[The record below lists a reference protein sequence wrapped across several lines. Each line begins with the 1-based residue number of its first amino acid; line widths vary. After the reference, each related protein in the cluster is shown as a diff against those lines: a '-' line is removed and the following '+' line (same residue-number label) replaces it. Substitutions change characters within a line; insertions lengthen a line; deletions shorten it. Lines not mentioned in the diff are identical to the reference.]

1 MHLRTPGY
9 SAKLLPGF
17 TKFPRTVKIS
27 APKSLTARETDDE
40 KALGKRRRATSGPQQ
55 PRGAG
60 VRPAVTLGEKALAAA
75 KPGHSDASQDG
86 TGAAALGLIPG
97 PPAPARGT
105 PGGIG
110 GGWQGATGRAGEKGA
125 GWPGPACWPRRR
137 RRS

>member
-1 MHLRTPGY
+1 MNALTHTR
-9 SAKLLPGF
+9 LLSPGF

-40 KALGKRRRATSGPQQ
+40 KASGKHRRATSGPQR
-55 PRGAG
+55 PRGAR
-60 VRPAVTLGEKALAAA
+60 VRPAVTSGEKALAAA
-75 KPGHSDASQDG
+75 EPGHSDFSQDG

-110 GGWQGATGRAGEKGA
+110 GCWQDAPGRTGEKGS
-125 GWPGPACWPRRR
+125 GRPGPACWPRRR